1 MTKETEIILCIPGQW
16 KDRSEIVK
24 ALTAANPNEYIFE
37 GTAIVHIPTNEKFE
51 VNIQERNSKLTG
63 SFKVASQGRLND
75 ADLKLIDSHSF
86 IVYLIGKAGNMIEAE
101 KTMNAGQAF
110 ISAGGLAMKV
120 ETSGKSFTKAQWARV
135 MAEHGENKFYE
146 AFIVLLRA
154 KDKSVYSCG
163 MHNLGLRDIVCDTTL
178 ESNQGTTLIRK
189 FIFHLLKDK
198 PEIRNGDVFSIYPKS
213 PGFKIFEEK
222 CKIYAKDDLFFNP
235 FGMYRL
241 QATK

>member
-1 MTKETEIILCIPGQW
+1 MTKEIEIILCIPGQW
-16 KDRSEIVK
+16 KDRSEIVT
-24 ALTAANPNEYIFE
+24 ALAAANPNEYIFE

-63 SFKVASQGRLND
+63 SFKVAGQGRIND
-75 ADLKLIDSHSF
+75 RELAMIDTHSF
-86 IVYLIGKAGNMIEAE
+86 IVYLIGKGGNMIEAE

-110 ISAGGLAMKV
+110 INAGGLAMKI
-120 ETSGKSFTKAQWARV
+120 ETSGKSFTKAQWAKV
-135 MAEHGENKFYE
+135 MDEQGETKFYE

-163 MHNLGLRDIVCDTTL
+163 MHNLGLRDIVCDPTL
-178 ESNQGTTLIRK
+178 ESNQATTLIRK

-222 CKIYAKDDLFFNP
+222 CKIYAKDDLFFNAI
-235 FGMYRL
+235 GMYRL